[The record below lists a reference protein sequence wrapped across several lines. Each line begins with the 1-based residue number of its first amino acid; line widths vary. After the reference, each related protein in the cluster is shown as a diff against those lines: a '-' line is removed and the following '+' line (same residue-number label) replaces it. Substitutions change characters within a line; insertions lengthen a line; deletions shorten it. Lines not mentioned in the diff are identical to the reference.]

1 MARTRKRPAMEGAA
15 KSIPASTS
23 AHRAPFISFPGEV
36 IYAGNEVDITSACR
50 QLLCMVRALP
60 AQRKLLV
67 GFDMEWQYMPHE
79 QPPALIQ
86 LCVRTS
92 AAHTSPHCLDTQQ
105 DTSTSL
111 TQQHRQQ
118 PGSRSQQAE
127 CGHGHSSTQ
136 QQERQKQQQE
146 RQQKVHPE
154 TQQQQQ
160 QQVPEGA
167 GFVCYLLHLA
177 RLGHQR
183 SPTALKQL
191 LEHPQVFLIT
201 CGDRDEEKLQQ
212 DLGIHPPNLEQV
224 NMMHFLLRQQQ
235 RRSHH
240 TPAAQPPAQV
250 QAAGQPCAQ
259 GDTMLHHPKPA
270 VTAGQAGVQALAPDG
285 ASSQCPA
292 DRATTLARL
301 GKAGGV
307 SVADVPQPAV
317 PTPAGAGTAPPSSAQ
332 HHVRAL
338 HMHMDPACGECG
350 VGSGPR
356 GSLPAAAAKARTAA
370 AAQSAAQQAAAR
382 QRKRQRRSLPAHHS
396 LGGEA
401 SSAAQG
407 PGAVVACE
415 VEPMGPAGQGCGLSH
430 AAGRVVTPERIS
442 LASLVGLYLG
452 LRMDKRCQLDGGAW
466 EQAHLSQRHTRYA
479 ATDAYAQ
486 LLVFEELRVLLR
498 SALHRAS
505 KGDTC

>member
-1 MARTRKRPAMEGAA
+1 
-15 KSIPASTS
+15 
-23 AHRAPFISFPGEV
+23 
-36 IYAGNEVDITSACR
+36 
-50 QLLCMVRALP
+50 MVRALP

-67 GFDMEWQYMPHE
+67 GFDMEWQYMPRE

-105 DTSTSL
+105 DTSTPL

-136 QQERQKQQQE
+136 QQERQEQQPE
-146 RQQKVHPE
+146 RQQK
-154 TQQQQQ
+154 
-160 QQVPEGA
+160 
-167 GFVCYLLHLA
+167 
-177 RLGHQR
+177 
-183 SPTALKQL
+183 
-191 LEHPQVFLIT
+191 VFLIT

-270 VTAGQAGVQALAPDG
+270 VTAGQAGVQALAPD
-285 ASSQCPA
+285 
-292 DRATTLARL
+292 
-301 GKAGGV
+301 
-307 SVADVPQPAV
+307 
-317 PTPAGAGTAPPSSAQ
+317 
-332 HHVRAL
+332 
-338 HMHMDPACGECG
+338 
-350 VGSGPR
+350 
-356 GSLPAAAAKARTAA
+356 ARTAA

-415 VEPMGPAGQGCGLSH
+415 VEPMGAAGQGCGLSH

>member
-1 MARTRKRPAMEGAA
+1 
-15 KSIPASTS
+15 
-23 AHRAPFISFPGEV
+23 EV

-136 QQERQKQQQE
+136 QQERQEQQPE
-146 RQQKVHPE
+146 RQQK
-154 TQQQQQ
+154 
-160 QQVPEGA
+160 
-167 GFVCYLLHLA
+167 
-177 RLGHQR
+177 
-183 SPTALKQL
+183 
-191 LEHPQVFLIT
+191 VFLIT

-235 RRSHH
+235 RSSHH
-240 TPAAQPPAQV
+240 TPPAQPHAQV
-250 QAAGQPCAQ
+250 QAASQPCAQ

-292 DRATTLARL
+292 ARATTLARL
-301 GKAGGV
+301 GKA
-307 SVADVPQPAV
+307 
-317 PTPAGAGTAPPSSAQ
+317 
-332 HHVRAL
+332 
-338 HMHMDPACGECG
+338 
-350 VGSGPR
+350 
-356 GSLPAAAAKARTAA
+356 ARTAA

-382 QRKRQRRSLPAHHS
+382 QHKRQRRSLPAHHS

-401 SSAAQG
+401 ISAAQG

-415 VEPMGPAGQGCGLSH
+415 VEPMGAAGQGCGLSH